1 MGRRRRRRRLFARQ
15 LRDEWVICASE
26 FVTKLTSMLSS
37 LPSIEGTPDQKTIL
51 VAVTFEREPA

>member
-1 MGRRRRRRRLFARQ
+1 MGRRRRLFARQ

-37 LPSIEGTPDQKTIL
+37 LPSIEGTPDQKTTIL
-51 VAVTFEREPA
+51 VAVTFERKPA